1 MTRSAYVLRI
11 VEAGLPAWR
20 LRERRA
26 ALSAKTPEPARGL
39 SRREALAVVGFAA
52 GGVATVGAEDVADAR
67 VAGYPRVRVVE
78 LQALRVNRPH
88 AFDYPLKGQGNVLID
103 FGHRVPRGVGPQR
116 SIVAYSTA
124 CQHMGCGVAYNRRLR
139 QLVCP
144 CHQTRYDPERLGAII
159 EGVATRAL
167 PRVLLRVRNGA
178 VFAVGLDGLVYGYRS
193 NLRPGRKVGTR

>member
-1 MTRSAYVLRI
+1 
-11 VEAGLPAWR
+11 
-20 LRERRA
+20 
-26 ALSAKTPEPARGL
+26 LSANTPEPAQGL
-39 SRREALAVVGFAA
+39 SRREMLAVVGFAA
-52 GGVATVGAEDVADAR
+52 GGAATAGAEDAAEAR
-67 VAGYPRVRVVE
+67 AAAYPRVRVVD
-78 LQALRVNRPH
+78 LRGLRVNRPH

-103 FGHRVPRGVGPQR
+103 FGHRVPRGVGPRR

-124 CQHMGCGVAYNRRLR
+124 CQHMGCDVDYNRRLG

-193 NLRPGRKVGTR
+193 NLTPGRKVRSR

>member
-1 MTRSAYVLRI
+1 MSAN
-11 VEAGLPAWR
+11 
-20 LRERRA
+20 
-26 ALSAKTPEPARGL
+26 TPEPARGL
-39 SRREALAVVGFAA
+39 SRREALAVVGLAA
-52 GGVATVGAEDVADAR
+52 GGVATVGAEDVAEAR
-67 VAGYPRVRVVE
+67 APAYPRLRVIDIH
-78 LQALRVNRPH
+78 ALRVNRPH

-103 FGHRVPRGVGPQR
+103 FGHRVPRGVGPHH

-124 CQHMGCGVAYNRRLR
+124 CQHMGCDVDYNRRLR

-178 VFAVGLDGLVYGYRS
+178 VYAVGVDGLVYGYRS
-193 NLRPGRKVGTR
+193 NLRPGRKVGSR